1 MKRKKWTA
9 AEITRMS
16 LLFALAVV
24 LSYLESLIPVI
35 IPVAPGIKLGLSNIV
50 TMFCLYSVSP
60 GAAVIIAV
68 LKGGFA
74 FLTRGAVAGLLSLS
88 GGLFSVFILW
98 LSMKTKCS
106 EGMRSVFGAVAHN
119 MAQLFVET
127 VLIKN
132 RAVLAFLPALVLG
145 GIVCGSVTAVLL
157 RYLLPVIQR
166 SVLPKNS

>member
-1 MKRKKWTA
+1 MKHK
-9 AEITRMS
+9 ITVSELTRLA

-24 LSYLESLIPVI
+24 LSYLESLIPVV

-60 GAAVIIAV
+60 AAAVIIAV

-74 FLTRGAVAGLLSLS
+74 FITRGFTAGLLSTC
-88 GGLFSVFILW
+88 GGLFSVLVLW
-98 LSMKTKCS
+98 FSMKSGCS
-106 EGMRSVFGAVAHN
+106 EGMRSVLGAVAHN

-127 VLIKN
+127 VLMKN
-132 RAVLAFLPALVLG
+132 VAVLAFLPALVLG
-145 GIVCGSVTAVLL
+145 GIICGSVTAVLL

-166 SVLPKNS
+166 TVLPKNN